1 MVKVNFKTE
10 HKFSLHA
17 EDCQIHMDKFTDEN
31 DFELKP
37 LDNETGAG
45 CDYFTD
51 LPLIREIISRFP
63 LEEDEKINWMD
74 LGCAGG
80 HLILDVNDQKETDV
94 CIGVDGSVGVYKQE
108 SWSSGNNKEVLKNAD
123 L

>member
-51 LPLIREIISRFP
+51 IPLIKPSNP
-63 LEEDEKINWMD
+63 P
-74 LGCAGG
+74 
-80 HLILDVNDQKETDV
+80 
-94 CIGVDGSVGVYKQE
+94 
-108 SWSSGNNKEVLKNAD
+108 KEVKTAILSTFLKRSSSEV